1 MARDRTLKI
10 KAVTEKTDG
19 MCFLIGRDEEGFYT
33 QSSSSSTERMRT
45 AHDYFERAE
54 RRQKETGRS
63 YNPIIQAAFAQTH
76 AVLAEYEPLHFY
88 MPKTG
93 VVRGELLSRAVVK
106 QFYPDSMVFN
116 AIPYF
121 NDRIGHVSTFLIHT
135 QLTDPEITKN
145 HVFISGHQVQ
155 FDHDLVATNIEIP
168 IDDRFTPKATDLPGD
183 HERNMR
189 SLEITLLQLLLD
201 NNLYNPKWGPE
212 AEGHIFHFEDP
223 TMPMLK
229 LTTPFFRNYME
240 KRRGL

>member
-1 MARDRTLKI
+1 MVRDRTLKI

-45 AHDYFERAE
+45 AYDYFERAE
-54 RRQKETGRS
+54 RRQKETGRP

-76 AVLAEYEPLHFY
+76 AVLAEYEPLHFHLSQN
-88 MPKTG
+88 G
-93 VVRGELLSRAVVK
+93 VLRGDLLSRAVVK

-116 AIPYF
+116 AIPYY
-121 NDRIGHVSTFLIHT
+121 NKWIGHVSTFLVHS

-145 HVFISGHQVQ
+145 LIFIHGHQVG

-168 IDDRFTPKATDLPGD
+168 IDDLLAPKIDDLPGA
-183 HERNMR
+183 HTRNMAW
-189 SLEITLLQLLLD
+189 LETTLLQFLLD
-201 NNLYNPKWGPE
+201 NELYNFKWGPQS
-212 AEGHIFHFEDP
+212 EGHIFHFEDP
-223 TMPMLK
+223 ALPMLK